1 MLVAALTLPSIFV
14 FLLSQHHPSADI
26 VRDFSNQVVQE
37 EWTKFRATVLS
48 RQHERSQ
55 QLSKAAQQQQHER
68 EVFNVQRQQRIQNL
82 DATIDDL
89 NAKFSDG
96 AVALEYDAKALYRK
110 FETAGTLQ
118 DPSKSRS
125 KVAAPV
131 PCLGP
136 RAHWMDC
143 AIKYQVDTRPCDA
156 YLATLERCVQE
167 TVVKLARGGGGDG
180 SPPPQSE

>member
-1 MLVAALTLPSIFV
+1 LRRSV
-14 FLLSQHHPSADI
+14 FFEFPSADI

-37 EWTKFRATVLS
+37 EWTKFRATVLN

-55 QLSKAAQQQQHER
+55 HLSQAAQQQQRER
-68 EVFNVQRQQRIQNL
+68 EVLNLQRQQRVQAL
-82 DATIDDL
+82 DARIDDL
-89 NAKFSDG
+89 NATFSDA

-110 FETAGTLQ
+110 FETAGALPEQTSTSQ
-118 DPSKSRS
+118 SQK
-125 KVAAPV
+125 KQVAAAAAAAV

-143 AIKYQVDTRPCDA
+143 AIKYRVDTRPCDA

-167 TVVKLARGGGGDG
+167 TVVKLARRGTEGNGG
-180 SPPPQSE
+180 SPASASE